1 MFHFFLTCCPPFSRS
16 LVCVSD
22 QANKA
27 EKSAVQE
34 LAKHGADHAEQL
46 QELGAQLG
54 HFAQSGAHAQA
65 QV

>member
-1 MFHFFLTCCPPFSRS
+1 M
-16 LVCVSD
+16 
-22 QANKA
+22 
-27 EKSAVQE
+27 QE

-65 QV
+65 QVRRSRGDIVVL